1 MGEKHEVFRFKNG
14 KWEMGNG
21 KWEMGNGK
29 WEMGNGKWEMG
40 DLTLDFLN
48 FNCWWAEF
56 LEQFGGE

>member
-1 MGEKHEVFRFKNG
+1 
-14 KWEMGNG
+14 
-21 KWEMGNGK
+21 MGNGK